1 MKKLNETRRRLRIIL
16 TSAAF
21 VFIGIGASVYYGVGR
36 VLEDSKWVAHTQEV
50 IVQINQAQVELL
62 SAMAGARA
70 YIINGSLEQR
80 KTFLMSS
87 LMLQEHKNKLLDL
100 VRDNAQQVGN
110 VEALYTLIDVRLKQ
124 LEQTVAGYEANGI
137 AGAKAAI
144 SPSSVETHKA
154 IGDHI
159 AAMVDFEHQLLELR
173 IDSTNESAF
182 LLLIY
187 AIAGIPVGLLM
198 VGWVYF
204 ILNRE
209 LTKRTFAEN
218 ETAKLNSELGRTVSA
233 LESKSADLSAIGE
246 FAGYL
251 QSSESIEEVL
261 KITNSLFDKVVP
273 SAAVEIYLSKPSQN
287 YLELKAQWG
296 GAADRNAQVIYPT
309 DCWCLRRGKDHY
321 STRSDGTPVCKHIS
335 QSSIGDTVA
344 LCMSLS
350 STGGQLGI
358 ISIQGNEALLR
369 ARHPILGLAAEQLS
383 VSINAMQLRETLK
396 HHSTR
401 DELTGLYNRRYLEEA
416 FGQLHARSVR
426 HDQPYSILMIDI
438 DHFKKLNDS
447 LGHAAGD
454 AALKEIGGVLSTM
467 RSEDIVCRFGGEELI
482 IAMPETDA
490 NDASVVAERIRN
502 KIERLKIDFQGVSLP
517 PITVSIGIASF
528 PKDGSD
534 NKAIRRNADLALYR
548 AKHEGRNR
556 TVKYEGATEMPP
568 SE

>member
-1 MKKLNETRRRLRIIL
+1 MKKLNETRRRLRIVL
-16 TSAAF
+16 ASAAL
-21 VFIGIGASVYYGVGR
+21 VFIGIGGSVYYGVGR
-36 VLEDSKWVAHTQEV
+36 VLEDSKQVAHTQEV
-50 IVQINQAQVELL
+50 IVKINQVHVELL

-70 YIINGSLEQR
+70 YMINGSVEQH
-80 KTFLMSS
+80 KIYLLSS
-87 LMLQEHKNKLLDL
+87 SMLQEYEKKLLDL
-100 VRDNAQQVGN
+100 VSDNPEQIKN
-110 VEALYTLIDVRLKQ
+110 VEALFSLIDARMKQ
-124 LEQTVAGYEANGI
+124 LEYTVAGYEAGGI
-137 AGAKAAI
+137 EGAKAAI
-144 SPSSVETHKA
+144 SPNSMETHRA

-159 AAMVDFEHQLLELR
+159 ASMVNLEHRLLDIR
-173 IDSTNESAF
+173 IDATNESAF
-182 LLLIY
+182 LLLLY

-209 LTKRTFAEN
+209 LTRRTFAEN
-218 ETAKLNSELGRTVSA
+218 ETAKLNCELGSTVSA
-233 LESKSADLSAIGE
+233 LESKSSDLSAIGE

-261 KITNSLFDKVVP
+261 KITKSLFDKVIP
-273 SAAVEIYLSKPSQN
+273 GAAVEVYLSKPSQN
-287 YLELKAQWG
+287 YLELKTQWG
-296 GAADRNAQVIYPT
+296 SVSDQSAQVIYPSE
-309 DCWCLRRGKDHY
+309 CWCLRRGKDHY
-321 STRSDGTPVCKHIS
+321 STRSGGSPICKHIIRS
-335 QSSIGDTVA
+335 GTDATVA

-350 STGGQLGI
+350 STGGLLGI
-358 ISIQGNEALLR
+358 ISIQGNEGLLQ
-369 ARHPILGLAAEQLS
+369 ARHSILGLATEQLS

-396 HHSTR
+396 YHSTR

-426 HDQPYSILMIDI
+426 HGQPYSILMIDI

-490 NDASVVAERIRN
+490 NEAAVVAERIRQ
-502 KIERLKIDFQGVSLP
+502 KIERLEIDFQGVSLP
-517 PITVSIGIASF
+517 PLTVSIGIASF

-534 NKAIRRNADLALYR
+534 NHVIRRNADLALYR
-548 AKHEGRNR
+548 AKREGRNR
-556 TVKYEGATEMPP
+556 TVQYEASTEMPP